1 MDEMIKTDIVL
12 NFKSPNINTI
22 VHAKQNDRLSRYV
35 LAYMKD
41 GDSPWEPPE
50 RLLATVRY
58 KKADGHI
65 GFYDVDENG
74 NPAVTFDDNIATIYL
89 AEQALTAPGPV
100 LMELT
105 LYTPQP
111 AGERLSSFYFILE
124 VEESAMADDDF
135 ESTDYFNIL
144 TYEITQLLAKID
156 SIAGIT
162 AEAQS
167 IPYGQETYVVVTGGT
182 GIEDPYHLS
191 FYIESAKPIN
201 PRGNYS
207 AQNTYNIIDLV
218 FYNADSYLALQNN
231 IKDVTPGTDST
242 KWQKISSAVKVSSQ
256 TYQYASQNATD
267 YTGTPPQTG
276 WQQNPPEAIPGGYLW
291 AKIVT
296 SYTDGSSYT
305 TYNVTRNGQD
315 GEGAPGDAN
324 PKMNGTAAAGT
335 ANAYSREDHVHPS
348 DTTRVPTSRTVNGMA
363 LSGNITT
370 RLFFEDVSAS
380 SWTELQPSAADYNSD
395 FPWRGTLSCS
405 GVTENMVP
413 EVILP
418 ISLAMSGDFAP
429 IAKTD
434 TNKIYIYSSSEP
446 TDTVTVKTAI
456 AWK

>member
-144 TYEITQLLAKID
+144 TYEITQLLARID
-156 SIAGIT
+156 SIAGVT
-162 AEAQS
+162 AEAHA

-182 GIEDPYHLS
+182 GIEDPYHMK

-201 PRGNYS
+201 PRGNYN
-207 AQNTYNIIDLV
+207 AQTTYNIIDLV
-218 FYNADSYLALQNN
+218 FYNGDSYLAL
-231 IKDVTPGTDST
+231 KDNVKGVTPGTDSA
-242 KWQKISSAVKVSSQ
+242 KWQKISTAAKVSSQ
-256 TYQYASQNATD
+256 TYQYATQTEAA
-267 YTGTPPQTG
+267 YTGEPPQTG
-276 WQQNPPEAIPGGYLW
+276 WQNNPPVAIPGGYLW

-296 SYTDGSSYT
+296 TYTDGSNYT

-315 GEGAPGDAN
+315 GTGSPGSATPLMD
-324 PKMNGTAAAGT
+324 GTASAGT
-335 ANAYSREDHVHPS
+335 ANTYSRQDHRHPTDS
-348 DTTRVPTSRTVNGMA
+348 TRATFQEYQLTIPANA
-363 LSGNITT
+363 WIEYQNNWFAIENLSCPGVLSTDSIII
-370 RLFFEDVSAS
+370 D
-380 SWTELQPSAADYNSD
+380 LQPEWDSAKAEIVEAYTEAYGYINSVYVGNNAFTIYALGGKPSVD
-395 FPWRGTLSCS
+395 IP
-405 GVTENMVP
+405 VNV
-413 EVILP
+413 
-418 ISLAMSGDFAP
+418 LAIRKG
-429 IAKTD
+429 
-434 TNKIYIYSSSEP
+434 
-446 TDTVTVKTAI
+446 
-456 AWK
+456 

>member
-1 MDEMIKTDIVL
+1 MINTDIVL

-74 NPAVTFDDNIATIYL
+74 NPAVTFDDNIATVYI
-89 AEQALTAPGPV
+89 AEQALTAPGHV

-124 VEESAMADDDF
+124 VEESAMEDDDF

-144 TYEITQLLAKID
+144 TYEITQLLARID
-156 SIAGIT
+156 SIAGVT
-162 AEAQS
+162 AEAHA

-182 GIEDPYHLS
+182 GIEDPYHMK

-201 PRGNYS
+201 PRGNYN
-207 AQNTYNIIDLV
+207 AQTTYNIIDLI
-218 FYNADSYLALQNN
+218 FYNGDSYLA
-231 IKDVTPGTDST
+231 IKDNVKGVTPGTDST
-242 KWQKISSAVKVSSQ
+242 KWQKISTAAKVSSQ
-256 TYQYASQNATD
+256 TYQYEAQTESA

-305 TYNVTRNGQD
+305 TYNVTRNGED
-315 GEGAPGDAN
+315 GIGAPGSAT
-324 PKMNGTAAAGT
+324 PKMDGTATVGT
-335 ANAYSREDHVHPS
+335 ANAFSREDHVHPS
-348 DTTRVPTSRTVNGMA
+348 DTTRVPTTRTVNGME
-363 LSGNITT
+363 LSGDIAT
-370 RLFFEDVSAS
+370 RLVFENKASS
-380 SWTELQPSAADYNSD
+380 SWTELSATAEDYNADY
-395 FPWRGTLSCS
+395 PWRGTLTCT
-405 GVTENMVP
+405 GVTASMIP
-413 EVILP
+413 EI
-418 ISLAMSGDFAP
+418 IFSIEDATSGEFAP
-429 IAKTD
+429 IARTD
-434 TNKIYIYSSSEP
+434 AGEIYIYAANEP
-446 TDTVTVKTAI
+446 TGTVTVPTVI